1 MGSKLGTILSL
12 FFFALALFMGT
23 DFLRIQFLHSELDAF
38 SLSIGDQIAFT
49 GKITD
54 SMREMAKD
62 RYNATINQ
70 LTSGTPR
77 VGDFLEYEVSA
88 SYTPVVISNRVMTV
102 TITRMVLIGYMD

>member
-12 FFFALALFMGT
+12 FFFAIALFMGT

-38 SLSIGDQIAFT
+38 SLSIGEMISI
-49 GKITD
+49 GGRITD
-54 SMREMAKD
+54 EMRSLAES
-62 RYNATINQ
+62 RYGATITQ

-77 VGDFLEYEVSA
+77 VGDFLEYQVSA
-88 SYTPVVISNRVMTV
+88 DYTPVVISNEIMTV